1 MADSSSGSCSSGS
14 GSHQH
19 RRTRAGTGA
28 QTKSTRLY
36 RYYDVKLISD
46 YLNIFGLLWIAV
58 IRIRI
63 DMYVWFLIYNNIIK
77 YRYQNL
83 QGKLGRKSKSR
94 KFYVKHC
101 CCRSLKF
108 LEICQNRLLEM
119 FKKIYRYRYPPGSG
133 LWVRILMHDNPFS
146 VCRLNG
152 TSFDRA

>member
-63 DMYVWFLIYNNIIK
+63 DMYVWFLKNRNKIPVPEPTGKTGPEKQKSEILCKTLLLPFLKIS
-77 YRYQNL
+77 RNL
-83 QGKLGRKSKSR
+83 
-94 KFYVKHC
+94 
-101 CCRSLKF
+101 
-108 LEICQNRLLEM
+108 
-119 FKKIYRYRYPPGSG
+119 P
-133 LWVRILMHDNPFS
+133 
-146 VCRLNG
+146 
-152 TSFDRA
+152 